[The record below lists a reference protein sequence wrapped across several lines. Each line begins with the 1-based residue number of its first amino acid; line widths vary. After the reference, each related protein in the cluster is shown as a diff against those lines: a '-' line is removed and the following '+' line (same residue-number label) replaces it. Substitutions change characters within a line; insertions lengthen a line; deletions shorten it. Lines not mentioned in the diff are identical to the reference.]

1 MNWVREMSQGCLKM
15 IRHGSCLAACFLV
28 MLVCSSCPD
37 GGKSAADTPEVRA
50 FLTRYFATWSAR
62 DMDGYGAC
70 FDPQARILYVSKEG
84 QIMSDG
90 TINFLHGQKLAHEQ
104 SATPMT
110 ELPLQM
116 TIQGD
121 ARVVQA
127 AVTWVL
133 QKGPTEERGTDF
145 FTLRRDG
152 EGWKIVSLVFYG
164 E

>member
-1 MNWVREMSQGCLKM
+1 MIEDLEMHAPPVKRFYQGAF
-15 IRHGSCLAACFLV
+15 LAAFAFVVLLSPACRGDAK
-28 MLVCSSCPD
+28 SS
-37 GGKSAADTPEVRA
+37 ADTPEVRA
-50 FLTRYFATWSAR
+50 FLTKYFSTWSAR

-70 FDPQARILYVSKEG
+70 FDPQARILFVSKEG
-84 QIMSDG
+84 QVISDG
-90 TINFLHGQKLAHEQ
+90 TMEFLHGQKLAHEQ
-104 SATPMT
+104 SESPMT

-121 ARVVQA
+121 EKIVQA

-133 QKGPTEERGTDF
+133 KKGATEERGTDF

-152 EGWKIVSLVFYG
+152 AGWKIVSLVFYG